1 MDQNS
6 NMLMDAT
13 QMVMFLVKQ
22 VESQQKTIENLSQ
35 TLAILANNQTMG
47 LSYSPIPDGDEED
60 YTTAADEPEDE
71 GFQSYEPI
79 IFAEFSALGFNGD
92 PTALTEDM
100 K

>member
-1 MDQNS
+1 
-6 NMLMDAT
+6 
-13 QMVMFLVKQ
+13 
-22 VESQQKTIENLSQ
+22 
-35 TLAILANNQTMG
+35 MG